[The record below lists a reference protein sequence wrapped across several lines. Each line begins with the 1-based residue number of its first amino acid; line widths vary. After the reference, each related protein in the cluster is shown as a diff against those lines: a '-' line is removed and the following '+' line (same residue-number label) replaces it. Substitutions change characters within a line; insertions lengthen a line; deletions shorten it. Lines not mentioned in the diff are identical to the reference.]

1 MDEHK
6 LLGGCQYMK
15 KIAVVADS
23 NSGYTPAEA
32 KAAGVYFVPMPFY
45 IDEKEY
51 YEGVNL
57 SHEEFFEFLSKDVEV
72 STSQPSPASIV
83 ELWDEILESYD
94 EIIYL
99 PMSSGLSGTCQ
110 TANMLAQDYEEKV
123 FVVDNQ
129 RISVPLKHSVQDAV
143 IMASMGKSAKEIK
156 DYLERTKFDSVVY
169 ITVDTLRYLKKGG
182 RVTPA
187 AAALGTLLKIKP
199 VLQIR
204 GEKLDSYAKARTMSQ
219 AKKLMIDAL
228 RKDIDEL
235 FDGNLN
241 EVHLDIAYTKNEAAA
256 LEMKV
261 LLEAAFPG
269 CGKITVE
276 PLSLSIS
283 CHIGEGAL
291 GIACSRKLNV

>member
-1 MDEHK
+1 
-6 LLGGCQYMK
+6 MK

-23 NSGYTPAEA
+23 NSGYTPSEA

-57 SHEEFFEFLSKDVEV
+57 SHEEFFEFLSKDAQVN
-72 STSQPSPASIV
+72 TSQPSPASIT
-83 ELWDEILESYD
+83 ELWDELLKSYD

-99 PMSSGLSGTCQ
+99 PMSSELSGTCQ
-110 TANMLAQDYEEKV
+110 TANMLALDYEGKV

-129 RISVPLKHSVQDAV
+129 RISVPLKHSVQDAL

-156 DYLERTKFDSVVY
+156 EYLERTKFDSVVY
-169 ITVDTLRYLKKGG
+169 ITVDTLKYLKKGG
-182 RVTPA
+182 RITPA

-235 FDGNLN
+235 FDGNIS
-241 EVHLDIAYTKNEAAA
+241 EAHLDIAYTKNETAA
-256 LEMKV
+256 LEMKS

-269 CGKITVE
+269 CGEITVE

-283 CHIGEGAL
+283 CHIGEGTL